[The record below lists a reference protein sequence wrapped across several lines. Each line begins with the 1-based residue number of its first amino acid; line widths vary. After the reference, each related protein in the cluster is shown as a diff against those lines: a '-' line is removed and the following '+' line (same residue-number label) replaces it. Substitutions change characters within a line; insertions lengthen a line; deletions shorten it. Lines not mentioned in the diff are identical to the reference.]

1 MDSSALHIRAYDPSS
16 DGDIAAVTAIYG
28 HHVLHGLASF
38 ETVPPKKDD
47 MASRFAALTHGDF
60 PVFVAEREGNIIG
73 YAYAGSHNSRYGY
86 RFTVEDSIYVAADA
100 MRGGVG
106 KALLGAVISASRER
120 GYRQMI
126 AVIGGPVAGSVA
138 LHRSLGFR
146 MIGEAKEVGYKFD
159 KWLDVAFM
167 QLALQD

>member
-1 MDSSALHIRAYDPSS
+1 MDNTPLHIRAYDPSS

-38 ETVPPKKDD
+38 ETEPPTQDD

-73 YAYAGSHNSRYGY
+73 YAYAGPHKSRYGY
-86 RFTVEDSIYVAADA
+86 RFTVEDSVYVAPDA

-106 KALLGAVISASRER
+106 KALLSAVITASRER
-120 GYRQMI
+120 GYRQMM
-126 AVIGGPVAGSVA
+126 AVIGGPVAGSLA
-138 LHRSLGFR
+138 LHQSLGFR

-167 QLALQD
+167 QLALQE